1 MGKKKS
7 KKSSFKPWCWYCER
21 EFEDEKVL
29 VNHQKAK
36 HFKCHICSKRLNT
49 AGGMVVHVAQVHKE
63 NIKRVPNSLPGRDSP
78 DIEVFGSLGIP
89 EDDKEDY
96 EWRMREKLGEP
107 VAKRPRVPD
116 HANAKASAGSED
128 VSAEQLRWQL
138 EQHRLSMQQQQQQHQ
153 RPDFG
158 YRQPP
163 LPPPPPMHLAN
174 GGTFPPYPRPP
185 ATAGPPGTVGPPV
198 PPLPPSQFGAG
209 PGFSR
214 PPPLPPFMGYTR
226 PPAYPPFALPG
237 GGLPPRRLSP
247 PHSMPRPMP
256 PPPHSTTSEPGGF
269 ARPPPPRPQM
279 PPPVPR
285 PASMQM
291 PMPQQA
297 SPQQPLSSHIQLQ
310 APMQSQAQLQKPQGE
325 SIITG
330 KPRVSAPNAPAEGD
344 SVPVPVDQIKPK
356 TTKARITRL
365 IYSDTNISVV
375 STKAGVQKQ
384 MQKLM

>member
-1 MGKKKS
+1 MGRKKS
-7 KKSSFKPWCWYCER
+7 KKPSFKPWCWYCER

-63 NIKRVPNSLPGRDSP
+63 NIKRVPNAMPGRDNP

-107 VAKRPRVPD
+107 VAKRPRIPD
-116 HANAKASAGSED
+116 HANAKGAVGTAD

-138 EQHRLSMQQQQQQHQ
+138 EQHRLSMQQHQHQ

-158 YRQPP
+158 YGQPP

-174 GGTFPPYPRPP
+174 GGTFPPFPRPP
-185 ATAGPPGTVGPPV
+185 ATAGPPGPAGPPMPHR
-198 PPLPPSQFGAG
+198 PPGQFGGG

-214 PPPLPPFMGYTR
+214 PPPLPPFMGYPR
-226 PPAYPPFALPG
+226 PPAYPPFAPPG
-237 GGLPPRRLSP
+237 GSFPPGRPSP
-247 PHSMPRPMP
+247 PPSMPRPMP
-256 PPPHSTTSEPGGF
+256 PPLHSTTSEPGGF

-279 PPPVPR
+279 PPPVPP

-291 PMPQQA
+291 PAPQQA
-297 SPQQPLSSHIQLQ
+297 SPQQPPPPQIQSQ
-310 APMQSQAQLQKPQGE
+310 APMQPQVQPQHSQQSQQLQGE
-325 SIITG
+325 TIIT
-330 KPRVSAPNAPAEGD
+330 
-344 SVPVPVDQIKPK
+344 
-356 TTKARITRL
+356 
-365 IYSDTNISVV
+365 
-375 STKAGVQKQ
+375 
-384 MQKLM
+384 